1 MLIHLQNVY
10 YQVPNGK
17 TIYENLNL
25 HVYEGDFIGVLGR
38 NGAGK
43 TTLID
48 FLMGHRPISSGTIQ
62 VLGEDPMDHKRKEKT
77 QIFILSHDVK
87 IQLNY
92 SVQNYLDF
100 MSFFYPHYSK
110 ETETELLKYFG
121 IDKDSRFGSLSTG
134 QKAKAQI
141 VCAIS
146 SHAKL
151 ILIDEITAVLDPE
164 SRAKFF
170 HLLKKV
176 KSTRKITF
184 ILATNIAEDLNSIA
198 DKVLFIDS
206 TRAQMYHVDEI
217 QNLFQLGDIRKI
229 A

>member
-1 MLIHLQNVY
+1 MLINLQNVFY
-10 YQVPNGK
+10 KIPNGHV
-17 TIYENLNL
+17 IYEDLNL

-48 FLMGHRPISSGTIQ
+48 FLMGHRPISSGKIK
-62 VLGEDPMDHKRKEKT
+62 VLGEDPMDHQRQEKA

-100 MSFFYPHYSK
+100 MSFFYPHYCK
-110 ETETELLKYFG
+110 DTEYELLKYFS
-121 IDKDSRFGSLSTG
+121 IDRNARFCSLSTG

-176 KSTRKITF
+176 KTSRKITF
-184 ILATNIAEDLNSIA
+184 LLATNIAEDLNTIA

-206 TRAQMYHVDEI
+206 TKAQMYHVDEI